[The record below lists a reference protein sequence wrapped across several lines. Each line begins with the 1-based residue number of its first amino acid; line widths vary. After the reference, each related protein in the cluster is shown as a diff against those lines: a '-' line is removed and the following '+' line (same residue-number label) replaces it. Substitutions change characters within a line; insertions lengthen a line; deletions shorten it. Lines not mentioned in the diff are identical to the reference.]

1 MENSKNWS
9 ESEKR
14 RVSAGGW
21 LGEEEK
27 KCINYLQLFDLQ
39 LPTFMLRW
47 APRKFN
53 CHLILILIK
62 LVPEYTK

>member
-9 ESEKR
+9 ESKEKSES
-14 RVSAGGW
+14 SAGW
-21 LGEEEK
+21 LGEGK

-47 APRKFN
+47 APPK
-53 CHLILILIK
+53 
-62 LVPEYTK
+62 V